1 MVNYIKEETCGA
13 GILHSLAFEATYYED
28 HEMCDDILASN
39 EEIFNQMMN
48 MCVMYDQQSVTLFF
62 TALLF
67 PDILTVLYT
76 IIGR

>member
-1 MVNYIKEETCGA
+1 MVNYIKDEMCGA

-28 HEMCDDILASN
+28 NEMRDDILASY

-48 MCVMYDQQSVTLFF
+48 MCVMYDQQSVTLSF

-67 PDILTVLYT
+67 PDILSVLYT

>member
-1 MVNYIKEETCGA
+1 MVNYIKDETCGA

-28 HEMCDDILASN
+28 HEMRDDMLASN

-48 MCVMYDQQSVTLFF
+48 MCVMYQSVTLSF

-67 PDILTVLYT
+67 PDILSVLYI

>member
-1 MVNYIKEETCGA
+1 MVNYIKDETCGA

-28 HEMCDDILASN
+28 HEMRDDMLASN

-48 MCVMYDQQSVTLFF
+48 MCVMYQSVTLFF

-67 PDILTVLYT
+67 PDILSVLYI